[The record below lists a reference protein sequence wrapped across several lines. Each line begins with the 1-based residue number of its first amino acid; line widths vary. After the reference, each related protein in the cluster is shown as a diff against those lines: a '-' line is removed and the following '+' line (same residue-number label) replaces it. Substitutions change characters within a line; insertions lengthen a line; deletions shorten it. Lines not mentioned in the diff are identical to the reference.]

1 MFDENE
7 EDIVMEL
14 PEGVRPVTQAT
25 PPVAVEEEP
34 ELTQDDLEETSQVP
48 VEEVVAELPE
58 GVSPVAQRVPE
69 QEEVVEELPQSARP
83 MPRGNPNDY
92 PSDLF
97 QGDYGPSALKE
108 GRRFEIVDNFLSKYY
123 GTDDMDKFT
132 EEEKVDQF
140 LRTWRYVESGNS
152 INTVGFVDFVLS
164 TDDSGRRA
172 VAEAHDLFRGMAGVG
187 RGVYSGAETRQ
198 AIGSY
203 AWGAI
208 VDPVNVVAPMFGKMF
223 AQVGTTASSRV
234 ALEIAKKS
242 AAAQVAKGA
251 STTIAVGSANAV
263 KGTALREA
271 VRATGRREAFKEV
284 LGATAFDTAVAVGTD
299 IAYQHGLIE
308 AGAQEEQ
315 DRLQTGL
322 AALGGLVGGGI
333 SAAGVAVRRG
343 PGDAALAATDIKPM
357 SVRDAADLKGVLE
370 ELTGELNKIPK
381 VEYKEGFT
389 KKVKRGTELEAVDT
403 TFWGKL
409 LAGDPDTD
417 FKGLG
422 KILYDKG
429 FRYSGKRS
437 EDDNFSNWLAD
448 VMINA
453 PAKEGAEFAKKFQE
467 VTGVRLKGMSK
478 APAIKELADNMAKKM
493 SDSGRAMGYMGR
505 TSKLLR
511 SDIEKLTPEDYGR
524 LVFGDLVDEDIVP
537 TDPSFVQKLGAGV
550 SERVDYFQSTY
561 IRALVTHPGTSAL
574 NVIGWG
580 AKSMGQSASDVLQA
594 TLVYGSSSAINALKF
609 QGADAARNWGKMTGV
624 YKANLRKMANLVD
637 PYTTHLEFTSLI
649 ESSPKSFKDITGILP
664 GGVLKVAADEYG
676 LTPKGPFYQEATEK
690 GLSFF
695 QTIGFVKAQ
704 DAFSKSQE
712 MMYNLDVLLRQSNFG
727 EGNKG
732 LTYRELVARP
742 DAAVIVSSKQYQA
755 IQAKAIDRTLEN
767 IMSKSYKQQSN
778 VTLKGVAGLI
788 EDARQIPVVG
798 VHVPFGRFFN
808 NVVATTS
815 EYSGLTLALKG
826 AGTGVGANKSASE
839 LSAKALVGYV
849 TVASLVPRELELL
862 ERGVAWNEEV
872 DDTTGQRT
880 DEKYNAPAIAAKWA
894 ARLIAHYI
902 RDGEAPQTLVED
914 GSKAIF
920 GQLTRQLTESG
931 DAIVETAQSL
941 LRGDGIEA
949 MTGLSEMLMASG
961 ATVTSGATRF
971 LDPVNTMVAL
981 AQSSEN
987 YAPPDIKTGDK
998 ALLFGFRNLDQIIQ
1012 AVTGPVDTLDRQAP
1026 VGDFVSRQPGRS
1038 VGIRT
1043 VGPQTSASRVFASI
1057 GQPQWDANLYS
1068 SEPTAT
1074 NIVTKNFRPI
1084 FEGIAD
1090 GLLNNPF
1097 FKEAGLDER
1106 QILVAEALKEAREIT
1121 HRTMQLSGDYRN
1133 NRSTMIFKLAQ
1144 SNSVESLEQYM
1155 SEIGMG
1161 DIEIQDL
1168 TTEQLEVLKYFVDN
1182 DKDIKIER
1190 LYRN

>member
-1 MFDENE
+1 MFDEDE
-7 EDIVMEL
+7 EDIVTGL
-14 PEGVRPVTQAT
+14 PEGAILVTPVT
-25 PPVAVEEEP
+25 PEVALEVVSEPIQEDVEETLEVPAEQVVMEIP
-34 ELTQDDLEETSQVP
+34 EGARLVEQAMPEQD
-48 VEEVVAELPE
+48 EVVAELPE
-58 GVSPVAQRVPE
+58 N
-69 QEEVVEELPQSARP
+69 ARP
-83 MPRGNPNDY
+83 LPRGTPNDY

-108 GRRFEIVDNFLSKYY
+108 GRRFKIVDNFLSKYY

-187 RGVYSGAETRQ
+187 RGVYSGEETLQ

-208 VDPVNVVAPMFGKMF
+208 ADPVNVVAPMFGRLF
-223 AQVGTTASSRV
+223 AQAGTKASSRV
-234 ALEIAKKS
+234 ALEIAKKT
-242 AAAQVAKGA
+242 ALEQVAKNVA
-251 STTIAVGSANAV
+251 QPLAIASANAV

-271 VRATGRREAFKEV
+271 VKATGRKEAFKEV
-284 LGATAFDTAVAVGTD
+284 MGATAFDTAVAVGTD

-308 AGAQEEQ
+308 SGAQEEQ
-315 DRLQTGL
+315 DRIQTGL
-322 AALGGLVGGGI
+322 AALGGLVGGAI
-333 SAAGVAVRRG
+333 SAGGVAVRRG
-343 PGDAALAATDIKPM
+343 PRDAALAATDIKPM
-357 SVRDAADLKGVLE
+357 SVRDAADLSGVLE
-370 ELTGELNKIPK
+370 ELTGELKKIPK
-381 VEYKEGFT
+381 VEYTEGFT

-422 KILYDKG
+422 KILYEKG

-437 EDDNFSNWLAD
+437 EEDNFSNWLAD

-453 PAKEGAEFAKKFQE
+453 PAKEGAEFAKVFQE

-511 SDIEKLTPEDYGR
+511 SDIERLTPEDYGR
-524 LVFGDLVDEDIVP
+524 VMFGDLLDEDVVLAE
-537 TDPSFVQKLGAGV
+537 PSFVQKLGAGV

-574 NVIGWG
+574 NVIGWS
-580 AKSMGQSASDVLQA
+580 AKSAGQSASDILQA
-594 TLVYGSSSAINALKF
+594 TLVYGSSSAISALKF
-609 QGADAARNWGKMTGV
+609 QGADAARSWGKMTGV

-637 PYTTHLEFTSLI
+637 PYTTHLEFTSLV
-649 ESSPKSFKDITGILP
+649 ESNPKSFKDVTGILP
-664 GGVLKVAADEYG
+664 GGVLKAAADEYG
-676 LTPKGPFYQEATEK
+676 LTPKGPFYQETTEK
-690 GLSFF
+690 ALGFF
-695 QTIGFVKAQ
+695 QTLGFVKAQ

-712 MMYNLDVLLRQSNFG
+712 VMYNLDVLLRQSNLG

-742 DAAVIVSSKQYQA
+742 DAAVVVSTKEYQA
-755 IQAKAIDRTLEN
+755 IQAKAIDLSLEN
-767 IMSKSYKQQSN
+767 IMSKSYKQQTN
-778 VTLKGVAGLI
+778 VTLKSVAGLI

-826 AGTGVGANKSASE
+826 AGTGVGANKSVSE

-894 ARLIAHYI
+894 ARLVAHYL
-902 RDGEAPQTLVED
+902 RDGEAPKALVDD
-914 GSKAIF
+914 GSKAVF

-931 DAIVETAQSL
+931 EAIVETAQSL
-941 LRGDGIEA
+941 LRGDGVEA
-949 MTGLSEMLMASG
+949 MAGLSAMLMASG

-981 AQSSEN
+981 GQSSEN
-987 YAPPDIKTGDK
+987 YAPPDIKTGNK
-998 ALLFGFRNLDQIIQ
+998 ALLFGFRNLDQIIE
-1012 AVTGPVDTLDRQAP
+1012 AVSGPVDALDRQAP

-1068 SEPTAT
+1068 SEPTAN

-1097 FKEAGLDER
+1097 FKKAGLDER

-1144 SNSVESLEQYM
+1144 SNSVEALEGYM

-1161 DIEIQDL
+1161 DMEIQEL
-1168 TTEQLEVLKYFVDN
+1168 TTEQLEVLKYFIDN

-1190 LYRN
+1190 LYRS